1 MSECVLSEIGQLDD
15 VLADDSISN
24 ILNNSRLL
32 VSKEE
37 LYLAFDNAAFDL
49 TLKFKDKNPIFM
61 CVMNGGLMFTS
72 ELLKRLKFPLQLDY
86 VHATRYGNK
95 TTPGE
100 TLYWKKYP
108 SIDLSGRNIVLVDDV
123 LDGGVTFSRIKDYCL
138 KQGAKSV
145 NTVVMVNKQVKREPL
160 GLDKADFSCVSVGG
174 EYIFGFG
181 LDYKG
186 YWRNLE
192 NIYAVN
198 I

>member
-1 MSECVLSEIGQLDD
+1 MSEQEVLDVECLSDVLSDK
-15 VLADDSISN
+15 SISN

-32 VSKEE
+32 ISKEE
-37 LYLAFDNAAFDL
+37 LYLSFDNMAFDL
-49 TLKFKDKNPIFM
+49 TLKFKEKNPIFM

-72 ELLKRLKFPLQLDY
+72 ELLKRLNFPLQLDY
-86 VHATRYGNK
+86 VHATRYGDK
-95 TTPGE
+95 ITPGE

-123 LDGGVTFSRIKDYCL
+123 LDGGVTFARIKDYCF

-145 NTVVMVNKQVKREPL
+145 STVVMVNKQVKRESL
-160 GLDKADFSCVSVGG
+160 GLDQADFSCVSVGS

-198 I
+198 L